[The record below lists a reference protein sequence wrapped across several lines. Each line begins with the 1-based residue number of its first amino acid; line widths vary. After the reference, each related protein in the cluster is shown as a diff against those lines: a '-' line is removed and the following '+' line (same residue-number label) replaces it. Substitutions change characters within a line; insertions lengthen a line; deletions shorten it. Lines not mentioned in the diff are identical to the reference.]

1 MDINPKTY
9 PSRAFIRFTAHNQ
22 LTADATGRSVVAS
35 VQRLG
40 GKTYMQ
46 AAEPEGEA
54 PLETNDRDSSFG
66 LHLGMSFQPKVSKNS
81 PVEEPNPLSREPE
94 AKPQPQS
101 CGIDEALFE
110 AIVKTTLNPN
120 RFPDLY
126 QSCGTQQAAMKVETA
141 VAAEIVAAY
150 RQIKQQRECPIVQGL
165 NNLL

>member
-54 PLETNDRDSSFG
+54 PLET
-66 LHLGMSFQPKVSKNS
+66 
-81 PVEEPNPLSREPE
+81 
-94 AKPQPQS
+94 
-101 CGIDEALFE
+101 
-110 AIVKTTLNPN
+110 
-120 RFPDLY
+120 
-126 QSCGTQQAAMKVETA
+126 
-141 VAAEIVAAY
+141 
-150 RQIKQQRECPIVQGL
+150 QRQGL
-165 NNLL
+165 FLWSTSRHVFPTQGV